1 MKKVKE
7 ENISVVLAS
16 TIFDNKSAVNKKN
29 ATTIV
34 AEIYHENYYG

>member
-7 ENISVVLAS
+7 ERNSVVLAS
-16 TIFDNKSAVNKKN
+16 TIFDSKSTVNKKN